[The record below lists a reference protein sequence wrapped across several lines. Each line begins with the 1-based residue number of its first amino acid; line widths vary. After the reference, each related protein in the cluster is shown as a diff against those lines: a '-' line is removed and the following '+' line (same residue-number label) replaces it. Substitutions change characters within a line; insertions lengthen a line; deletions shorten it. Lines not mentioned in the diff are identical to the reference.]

1 MLGKMLKRGLSPLFI
16 TATFIIVLI
25 LLPSL
30 MLVFRL
36 FEPVTESW
44 LHIKQYLLIDY
55 LKNSMIL
62 LLSTGVFTGVLGTY
76 FAWNLSRYQWRF
88 GRLLE
93 TLLFLPMAI
102 PPYIAGYVYGGIFTP
117 YGTLDRL
124 LDRVA
129 INTIRIDILSMGG
142 AIFVFTLFL
151 MPYVMLV
158 ARGFFERLP
167 KNIEESSRLLGKT
180 STQTFMNIILPM
192 SRSAIVGGVVLVLLE
207 VLNDYGLVKYFG
219 IPTFST
225 AIYTTWFGLSDVD
238 GAIRLASSLMSF
250 VIIILLLEQFSRGK
264 GKLSQARAVADRGI
278 KKKADGFMRTL
289 FFVTVS
295 IYLFFALAIPFIQLL
310 NWSLVAKDTVVFR
323 NFDSVMF
330 NTLLIAFVVTF
341 FVVVSGIIIGN
352 MNRLHSSVISK
363 IYARIVILGYSVP
376 ASIIAI
382 AILVFFISI
391 DRSLSGIYQIAGLK
405 KLFLTGS
412 VFMLMF
418 ALVIRFMAIG
428 FNNIEAGMSKIGK
441 KYYEASK
448 LLGKGEWNTFRL
460 IDIPMLKPSIISASI
475 LTFVDVLKELPLTLI
490 LRPFNFD
497 TLATRVYTY
506 AGDEMI
512 HEASVY
518 SLMIIGV
525 SIIALISLSRLRK
538 EKI

>member
-1 MLGKMLKRGLSPLFI
+1 MLKRGLSPLFI

-44 LHIKQYLLIDY
+44 LHIKQYLLNDY